1 MGGMK
6 TQYLWETLLLGLMMA
21 AGSLLLPARPIP
33 SGGHPSAVSAPLLP
47 GGRG

>member
-1 MGGMK
+1 MK

-21 AGSLLLPARPIP
+21 AGSLLLPARLIP
-33 SGGHPSAVSAPLLP
+33 AGGHPSTVSATIQP